1 VIRVSLPNSIKGIRA
16 NTDLRRLCERDA
28 EEFRNRPFVQTSEDG
43 VVQFD
48 SGGASEGNTQSSTS
62 GGGEQNAD
70 SEQHRQNRERTFD

>member
-1 VIRVSLPNSIKGIRA
+1 VIRVSLPNSIERVRA
-16 NTDLRRLCERDA
+16 KTDLRRLCKRDA

-48 SGGASEGNTQSSTS
+48 SGGASQGNTQSSAS
-62 GGGEQNAD
+62 GDGEQNAD